1 VLGNLPPRLA
11 EAEAMSGGVHWDK
24 LDKLDAILESI
35 QTRII
40 DLLVEHADLRRKV
53 DLLAE
58 QLDEV
63 RLAALDEGKPR

>member
-1 VLGNLPPRLA
+1 
-11 EAEAMSGGVHWDK
+11 MSGGVHWDK